1 MTDDPPAR
9 IEVIQKSLRVFACGL
24 PGVVPIL
31 GFVPAAYALA
41 SWLAVHN
48 RHRTQ
53 WNPAS
58 VYLTAGL
65 VLAVF
70 GLLSS
75 GITITVI
82 LIAISMSLFG

>member
-1 MTDDPPAR
+1 MTDDPLAR
-9 IEVIQKSLRVFACGL
+9 AETIRKSLRTFVCGIL
-24 PGVVPIL
+24 GVVPLL

-41 SWLAVHN
+41 SWLTVHQ

-58 VYLTAGL
+58 GYLTGGL
-65 VLAVF
+65 ILAVF

-75 GITITVI
+75 GLTVTVI
-82 LIAISMSLFG
+82 LIAMGMSLFG